1 MTEGIADLEVVL
13 RGEIEGVSIL
23 HERRRG
29 QQKPWSVVEY
39 KEQWRL
45 DDVDEKVWIGEYAY
59 DDFDAAVQEKDGAI
73 EWSNGRVGGER
84 VDSLV
89 TFHEG
94 TGSQGQ
100 SSPQPRL

>member
-1 MTEGIADLEVVL
+1 MGIGSMLEGIADLEVVL

-39 KEQWRL
+39 EEQWQL
-45 DDVDEKVWIGEYAY
+45 EDVDEEVWVGKCTREGLN
-59 DDFDAAVQEKDGAI
+59 AAVKEKDGAI

-94 TGSQGQ
+94 
-100 SSPQPRL
+100 